1 MTSPIFS
8 SLRGV
13 TTTRYKSAIWISRVL
28 GLAVTA
34 LYFTAWW
41 DESLAR
47 QEPMLGGVAN
57 PSMMYMWAVWT
68 HLFPAVLILLFTIA
82 GWNRP
87 GFAGMGFALFALLQ
101 AFTVGTEIAYLP
113 IVVAPGLIVA
123 IAYVTAYRW
132 GRSDQFLEKNS

>member
-13 TTTRYKSAIWISRVL
+13 TTTRYRNAIWISRVL

-41 DESLAR
+41 DESMAR
-47 QEPMLGGVAN
+47 QEPLLGGAAN
-57 PSMMYMWAVWT
+57 PSLIYTWAVFT
-68 HLFPAVLILLFTIA
+68 HLLPAVAILLFTVV

-87 GFAGMGFALFALLQ
+87 GLAGIGFALFALLQ

-123 IAYVTAYRW
+123 IAFATAYRW